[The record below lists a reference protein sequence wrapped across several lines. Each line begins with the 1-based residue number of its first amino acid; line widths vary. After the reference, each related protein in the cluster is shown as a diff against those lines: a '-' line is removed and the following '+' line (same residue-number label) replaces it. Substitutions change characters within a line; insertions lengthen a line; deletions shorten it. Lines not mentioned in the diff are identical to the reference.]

1 MLQDYRLIRNYQAM
15 TDAMVDLWQRG
26 YRSDDLRLMIDGY
39 LLALRTLGTFEPFEI
54 RRLEEETIRFLYDR
68 ANFETPLPELETETM
83 PRY

>member
-39 LLALRTLGTFEPFEI
+39 LLALRTLGTFELFEI

-68 ANFETPLPELETETM
+68 ANFEIPLTELETETM
-83 PRY
+83 SR